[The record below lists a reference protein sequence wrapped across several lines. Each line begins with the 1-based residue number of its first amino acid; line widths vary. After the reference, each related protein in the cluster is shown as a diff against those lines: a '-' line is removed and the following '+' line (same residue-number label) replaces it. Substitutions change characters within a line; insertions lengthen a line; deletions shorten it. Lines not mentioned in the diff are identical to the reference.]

1 MFQSLKQRICALS
14 NFKSNVLRKGRSSK
28 NDGTVKGAV
37 GWVRRYGTVG
47 TVVRYG
53 GYGGTVHWVGWY
65 GTVGTV
71 LPSKL
76 FAIASKLLTIANNLL

>member
-14 NFKSNVLRKGRSSK
+14 NFKSNALRKGTVLK

-37 GWVRRYGTVG
+37 GWVRRYGTV
-47 TVVRYG
+47 VRYG
-53 GYGGTVHWVGWY
+53 GYGGTVHWVRWY

-76 FAIASKLLTIANNLL
+76 FAIASKLLTIASNLL